1 VHLNYGELG
10 RRFERCAND
19 WGIPGTAAKMAT
31 QQIAN
36 LALVGRW
43 IVSQE
48 MIERDQDAGRAEPTL
63 QRVVPPECCLQ
74 NAEPL
79 SRWSYPLY
87 CAQIATVG
95 LYRERKTSPRQ
106 HAIDDDRAGTTNS
119 MFASDVGTSRA
130 NLLTEKIG
138 QQHAGLR
145 LALNLPAIQR
155 KTHQVT
161 AHGLPAAHDRTSR
174 TMSRPMLRQVSP
186 VTRRCVNVIARFE
199 LICKSVERIV
209 ECTPSR

>member
-1 VHLNYGELG
+1 
-10 RRFERCAND
+10 
-19 WGIPGTAAKMAT
+19 MAT

-106 HAIDDDRAGTTNS
+106 HAIDDDRRHHKLHVRIRRGYQSRQSFDGENRTTTCGS
-119 MFASDVGTSRA
+119 AS
-130 NLLTEKIG
+130 
-138 QQHAGLR
+138 
-145 LALNLPAIQR
+145 P
-155 KTHQVT
+155 
-161 AHGLPAAHDRTSR
+161 
-174 TMSRPMLRQVSP
+174 
-186 VTRRCVNVIARFE
+186 
-199 LICKSVERIV
+199 
-209 ECTPSR
+209 